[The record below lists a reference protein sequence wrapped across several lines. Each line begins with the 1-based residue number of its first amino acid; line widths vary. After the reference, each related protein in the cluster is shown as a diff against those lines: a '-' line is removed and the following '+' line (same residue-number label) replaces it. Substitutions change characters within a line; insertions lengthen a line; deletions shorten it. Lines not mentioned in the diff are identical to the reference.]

1 MRRKPIATPLVGLL
15 IAVLALCWPV
25 GLHAQGQR
33 QVEAA
38 LADIKSSFV
47 SLQELEFRLPLGEAY
62 YLVKEMQQR
71 CNEADAAYQ
80 QDQDDDAVGLIK
92 IHSLMKMAAVIIDY
106 QDLYDLHNRLA
117 LEYSRNRG
125 VSLQDVLSNDRLG
138 KDSLRD
144 LHKAYEVKRGDYRLE
159 SGAYE
164 LRIDRSPDLIALEKL
179 NVMVAGSEEA
189 ASVRARRFAE
199 SLTLQFRDPIVTNYH
214 TKYYLDDA
222 AELEIPIGPTD
233 YFFVSPKEKAKET
246 WLRQKAVEFRS
257 QRSINLESGIGVGK
271 IYIPD
276 GEYTVYV
283 GNLRDASKVRPAS
296 SVMVA
301 KDHPDKTVLGYVW
314 KLSDGN
320 YVDIKEIIVRRTS
333 SFSQFFPTFKLLGFQ
348 LGTNTKSKSL
358 EGDAGGQMFHRFNRN
373 VALQTQGQVSFRTHR
388 DFFDLD
394 QILPETGN
402 FIDRTRRDLADFSST
417 EIQIDVG
424 PVFRFGDF
432 QISTMQSIRYVDRD
446 RFDSGG
452 TLGQFFFNVGYLFG
466 RGQAGFYYTKANLD
480 EPVVKTVQFDDVFFE
495 ETFLKVM
502 DQVGVNF
509 QVLVTDRSYVEGAF
523 GYMSS
528 AVRGDVPGGVVRYVM
543 PRLWKRIGLAAEVGY
558 NESFV
563 GQENSMRVG
572 FGLRFDDWSRPSTFR
587 GDDGPVPV
595 FVPRVRYETLTKIVR
610 RGNNPPIADAGPDQL
625 NLNPFTRVVLDGT
638 GSSDPE
644 GDTLE
649 FQWTLLGDCP
659 RTIVLEGAQTATP
672 SFLIGN
678 GEKCTVELVVRDS
691 FGTASAPDAVVISSL
706 RADQPAIL
714 NFRANPSEIRLGES
728 SQLEWEVS
736 NADSITIS
744 NVQGSIALN
753 PENGNTPVSPIDTTT
768 YILTACNVV
777 NECVSA
783 EATVLVRPDIPEIV
797 RFAAVPPEIRLGD
810 CSVLQWE
817 TRGASRVFVTNLTS
831 GGAPVNVNTSDQ
843 LVVCPQRTTT
853 YSLTATNDRGE
864 IVSSDVTIVVRPNLP
879 IITQFT
885 ATPPEIRLGE
895 TTDLCWTMENVVQ
908 ASITNTPT
916 GTVQL
921 TGSDLVSGCIA
932 GTSPQGT
939 TTYTLTA
946 SNDGGE
952 IVSASVTVLVRP
964 ALPRIVEFTA
974 TPSEIGIGESSLL
987 TWATENADTLTLT
1000 NSNGGILPTSGANGS
1015 LSVTPAVTTTYT
1027 LTATNGAGESV
1038 SAAVTVVVKPPIPVI
1053 TRFTASLVDPNDN
1066 VINPGDPVL
1075 LEWETNAD
1083 QHPSLVVNITNI
1095 GNNLAA
1101 SGSTQVSP
1109 QSTTL
1114 YTLTVSNGAGEVVT
1128 ASVIVEVRKISL
1140 GPFAVRIG
1148 QRGAAHRSQPHL
1160 LQLLSPCISSGYQ
1173 IPQTM
1178 LSS

>member
-15 IAVLALCWPV
+15 IAVLTLCGPV
-25 GLHAQGQR
+25 GLPAQGQR

-38 LADIKSSFV
+38 LADIKSSFAD
-47 SLQELEFRLPLGEAY
+47 LQELELGLPLGEAY
-62 YLVKEMQQR
+62 YLVKQMQQK

-80 QDQDDDAVGLIK
+80 RGQDDDAIGLIK
-92 IHSLMKMAAVIIDY
+92 IHALMKMAAVIIDY

-117 LEYSRNRG
+117 LEYSRNTA
-125 VSLQDVLSNDRLG
+125 VSLQDVLSDDQLG
-138 KDSLRD
+138 RESLRD

-179 NVMVAGSEEA
+179 NVMVAGSAET

-214 TKYYLDDA
+214 TKYYLEDA
-222 AELEIPIGPTD
+222 AEVEIRIRPTD
-233 YFFVSPKEKAKET
+233 YFFVPPKEKAKET

-257 QRSINLESGIGVGK
+257 QRLIDLESGIGVGK

-283 GNLRDASKVRPAS
+283 GNLRDAPKVRPAS
-296 SVMVA
+296 SLTLA

-320 YVDIKEIIVRRTS
+320 YVEAKEIIVTRTS
-333 SFSQFFPTFKLLGFQ
+333 SGKEFFPKFKLLGFQ
-348 LGTNTKSKSL
+348 LGTNTKSKNL
-358 EGDAGGQMFHRFNRN
+358 EGDVGGRMFHRFNRS
-373 VALQTQGQVSFRTHR
+373 VALQTQGQVSFRSHR

-394 QILPETGN
+394 QILPEIGN
-402 FIDRTRRDLADFSST
+402 FIDRDRRDPADFSST

-432 QISTMQSIRYVDRD
+432 QVAAMESIRYVDRD
-446 RFDSGG
+446 GFDSGG
-452 TLGQFFFNVGYLFG
+452 TLGQFFFNVGYLFS

-480 EPVVKTVQFDDVFFE
+480 EPVVKTVQFDAVLFE

-509 QVLVTDRSYVEGAF
+509 QVSVTDKSYVEGAF
-523 GYMSS
+523 GIMSS
-528 AVRGDVPGGVVRYVM
+528 AVRSDVPGGVVRYV
-543 PRLWKRIGLAAEVGY
+543 RLWKRIGLAAEVGY

-587 GDDGPVPV
+587 EDEGPVPV
-595 FVPRVRYETLTKIVR
+595 FVPRIRYETLTKIVR

-678 GEKCTVELVVRDS
+678 GEKCTVELGVRDS

-706 RADQPAIL
+706 RADQPVIL
-714 NFRANPSEIRLGES
+714 NFRAKPSEIRLGES

-744 NVQGSIALN
+744 NVQGSTALN

-797 RFAAVPPEIRLGD
+797 RFTAVPPEIRLGD

-831 GGAPVNVNTSDQ
+831 AGAPVNVNTSDQ

-885 ATPPEIRLGE
+885 ATP
-895 TTDLCWTMENVVQ
+895 
-908 ASITNTPT
+908 
-916 GTVQL
+916 
-921 TGSDLVSGCIA
+921 
-932 GTSPQGT
+932 
-939 TTYTLTA
+939 
-946 SNDGGE
+946 
-952 IVSASVTVLVRP
+952 
-964 ALPRIVEFTA
+964 
-974 TPSEIGIGESSLL
+974 SEIKIGESSLL

-1140 GPFAVRIG
+1140 GPFAGRIG
-1148 QRGAAHRSQPHL
+1148 PRGAAHRSQPHL

-1178 LSS
+1178 LSA

>member
-15 IAVLALCWPV
+15 IAVLTLCGPV

-38 LADIKSSFV
+38 LADIKSSFAD
-47 SLQELEFRLPLGEAY
+47 LQELELGLPLGEAY
-62 YLVKEMQQR
+62 SLVKQMQQK
-71 CNEADAAYQ
+71 CTEADAAYQ
-80 QDQDDDAVGLIK
+80 QGQDDDAIGLIK
-92 IHSLMKMAAVIIDY
+92 IHALMKMAAVIIDY

-117 LEYSRNRG
+117 LEYSRNTA
-125 VSLQDVLSNDRLG
+125 VSLQDVLSDDQLG
-138 KDSLRD
+138 RESLRD

-179 NVMVAGSEEA
+179 NVMVAGSAET

-214 TKYYLDDA
+214 TKYYLEDA
-222 AELEIPIGPTD
+222 AEVEIRIRPTD

-257 QRSINLESGIGVGK
+257 QRLIDLESGIGVGK

-283 GNLRDASKVRPAS
+283 GNLRDAPKVRPAS
-296 SVMVA
+296 SLTLA

-320 YVDIKEIIVRRTS
+320 YVEAKEIIVTRTS
-333 SFSQFFPTFKLLGFQ
+333 SYKEFFPKFKLLGFQ
-348 LGTNTKSKSL
+348 LGTHTKSKSL
-358 EGDAGGQMFHRFNRN
+358 EGDVGGRMFHRFNRSG
-373 VALQTQGQVSFRTHR
+373 ALQTQGQVSFRSHR

-402 FIDRTRRDLADFSST
+402 FIDRDRRDLADFRST

-432 QISTMQSIRYVDRD
+432 QVAAMESIRYVDRD
-446 RFDSGG
+446 GFDSGG
-452 TLGQFFFNVGYLFG
+452 TLGQFFFNVGCLFS

-480 EPVVKTVQFDDVFFE
+480 EPVVKTVQFDDVLFE

-509 QVLVTDRSYVEGAF
+509 QVSVTDKSYVEGAF
-523 GYMSS
+523 GIMSS
-528 AVRGDVPGGVVRYVM
+528 AVRSDVPGGVVRYVM

-572 FGLRFDDWSRPSTFR
+572 FGLRFDDWSRRSTFR
-587 GDDGPVPV
+587 EDEGPVPV
-595 FVPRVRYETLTKIVR
+595 FVPRIRYETLTKIVR

-659 RTIVLEGAQTATP
+659 TTIVLEGAQTATP

-706 RADQPAIL
+706 RADQPVIL
-714 NFRANPSEIRLGES
+714 NFRANPSEIRLGGS

-744 NVQGSIALN
+744 NVQGSTALN

-797 RFAAVPPEIRLGD
+797 RFAVVPPEIRLGDCSVLQWETRGASRVFVTNLTSGGAPVNVNTSDQLVVCPQRTTTYSLTATNDRGEIVSAEAAVLVRPDIPEIVRFAVVPPEIWLGD

-885 ATPPEIRLGE
+885 ATPPEIRRGQ

-952 IVSASVTVLVRP
+952 IVSASVTVLVRL
-964 ALPRIVEFTA
+964 ALPFALAKLRPVKDFQAQIDHRRIQTVHPMPE
-974 TPSEIGIGESSLL
+974 GE
-987 TWATENADTLTLT
+987 TLT
-1000 NSNGGILPTSGANGS
+1000 GS
-1015 LSVTPAVTTTYT
+1015 LTPTALVQARNGKNRT
-1027 LTATNGAGESV
+1027 LTELCS
-1038 SAAVTVVVKPPIPVI
+1038 SW
-1053 TRFTASLVDPNDN
+1053 S
-1066 VINPGDPVL
+1066 
-1075 LEWETNAD
+1075 
-1083 QHPSLVVNITNI
+1083 
-1095 GNNLAA
+1095 
-1101 SGSTQVSP
+1101 
-1109 QSTTL
+1109 
-1114 YTLTVSNGAGEVVT
+1114 
-1128 ASVIVEVRKISL
+1128 
-1140 GPFAVRIG
+1140 
-1148 QRGAAHRSQPHL
+1148 
-1160 LQLLSPCISSGYQ
+1160 SSGFRQ
-1173 IPQTM
+1173 QVQ
-1178 LSS
+1178 

>member
-1 MRRKPIATPLVGLL
+1 MRRKSIATPLVGLL
-15 IAVLALCWPV
+15 IAVLTLSGPV

-38 LADIKSSFV
+38 LADIKSSFAD
-47 SLQELEFRLPLGEAY
+47 LQELELGLPLGEAY
-62 YLVKEMQQR
+62 SLVKQMQQK

-80 QDQDDDAVGLIK
+80 QGQDDDAIGLIK
-92 IHSLMKMAAVIIDY
+92 IHALMKMAAVIIDY

-117 LEYSRNRG
+117 LEYSRNTA
-125 VSLQDVLSNDRLG
+125 VSLQDVLSDDQLG
-138 KDSLRD
+138 RESLRD

-179 NVMVAGSEEA
+179 NVMVAGSAET

-214 TKYYLDDA
+214 TKYYLEDA
-222 AELEIPIGPTD
+222 AEVEIRIRPTD

-257 QRSINLESGIGVGK
+257 QRLIDLESGIGVGK

-283 GNLRDASKVRPAS
+283 GNLRDAPKVRPAS
-296 SVMVA
+296 SLTLA

-320 YVDIKEIIVRRTS
+320 YVEAKEIIVTRTS
-333 SFSQFFPTFKLLGFQ
+333 SYKEFFPKFKLLGFQ
-348 LGTNTKSKSL
+348 LGTHTKSKSL
-358 EGDAGGQMFHRFNRN
+358 EGDVGGRMFHRFNRSG
-373 VALQTQGQVSFRTHR
+373 ALQTQGQVSFRSHR

-402 FIDRTRRDLADFSST
+402 FIDRDRRDLADFRST

-432 QISTMQSIRYVDRD
+432 QVAAMESIRYVDRD
-446 RFDSGG
+446 GFDSGG
-452 TLGQFFFNVGYLFG
+452 TLGQFFFNVGYLFS

-480 EPVVKTVQFDDVFFE
+480 EPVVKTVQFDDVLFE

-509 QVLVTDRSYVEGAF
+509 QVSVTDKSYVEGAF
-523 GYMSS
+523 GIMSS
-528 AVRGDVPGGVVRYVM
+528 AVRSDVPGGVVRYVM

-572 FGLRFDDWSRPSTFR
+572 FGLRFDDWSRRSTFR
-587 GDDGPVPV
+587 EDEGPVPV
-595 FVPRVRYETLTKIVR
+595 FVPRIRYETLTKIVR

-659 RTIVLEGAQTATP
+659 TTIVLEGAQTATP

-706 RADQPAIL
+706 RVDQPVIL
-714 NFRANPSEIRLGES
+714 NFRANPSEIRLGGS

-744 NVQGSIALN
+744 NVQGSTALN

-797 RFAAVPPEIRLGD
+797 RFAVVPPEIRLGD

-864 IVSSDVTIVVRPNLP
+864 IVSAEATVLVRPDIP
-879 IITQFT
+879 EIVRF
-885 ATPPEIRLGE
+885 AVVPPEIRLGDCSVLQWE
-895 TTDLCWTMENVVQ
+895 TRGASRVFVTNLTSGGAPVNLNTSDQLVV
-908 ASITNTPT
+908 
-916 GTVQL
+916 
-921 TGSDLVSGCIA
+921 C
-932 GTSPQGT
+932 PQRT
-939 TTYTLTA
+939 TTYSLTA
-946 SNDGGE
+946 TNDRGE
-952 IVSASVTVLVRP
+952 IVSAEATIAGKRP
-964 ALPRIVEFTA
+964 DIPDHRTA
-974 TPSEIGIGESSLL
+974 
-987 TWATENADTLTLT
+987 
-1000 NSNGGILPTSGANGS
+1000 
-1015 LSVTPAVTTTYT
+1015 
-1027 LTATNGAGESV
+1027 
-1038 SAAVTVVVKPPIPVI
+1038 
-1053 TRFTASLVDPNDN
+1053 
-1066 VINPGDPVL
+1066 
-1075 LEWETNAD
+1075 
-1083 QHPSLVVNITNI
+1083 
-1095 GNNLAA
+1095 
-1101 SGSTQVSP
+1101 
-1109 QSTTL
+1109 
-1114 YTLTVSNGAGEVVT
+1114 
-1128 ASVIVEVRKISL
+1128 
-1140 GPFAVRIG
+1140 
-1148 QRGAAHRSQPHL
+1148 
-1160 LQLLSPCISSGYQ
+1160 LLSFTP
-1173 IPQTM
+1173 
-1178 LSS
+1178 

>member
-15 IAVLALCWPV
+15 IAVLTLCGPV

-38 LADIKSSFV
+38 LADIKSSFAD
-47 SLQELEFRLPLGEAY
+47 LQELELGLPLGEAY
-62 YLVKEMQQR
+62 YLVKQMQQK

-80 QDQDDDAVGLIK
+80 QGQDEDAIGLIK
-92 IHSLMKMAAVIIDY
+92 IHALMKMAAVIIDY

-117 LEYSRNRG
+117 LEYSRNTA
-125 VSLQDVLSNDRLG
+125 VSLQDVLSDDQLG
-138 KDSLRD
+138 RESLRD
-144 LHKAYEVKRGDYRLE
+144 LHKVYEVKRGDYRLE

-179 NVMVAGSEEA
+179 NVMVAGSAET

-214 TKYYLDDA
+214 TKYYLEDA
-222 AELEIPIGPTD
+222 AEVEIRIRPTD
-233 YFFVSPKEKAKET
+233 YFFVPPKEKAKET

-257 QRSINLESGIGVGK
+257 QRLIGLESGIGVGK

-283 GNLRDASKVRPAS
+283 GNLRDAPKVRPAS
-296 SVMVA
+296 SLTLA

-320 YVDIKEIIVRRTS
+320 YVEAKEIIVTRTS
-333 SFSQFFPTFKLLGFQ
+333 SCKEFFPKFKLLGFQ

-358 EGDAGGQMFHRFNRN
+358 EGDVGGRMFHRFNRS
-373 VALQTQGQVSFRTHR
+373 VALQTQGQVSFRSHR

-402 FIDRTRRDLADFSST
+402 FIDRDRRDLADFSST

-432 QISTMQSIRYVDRD
+432 QVAAMESIRYVDRD
-446 RFDSGG
+446 GFDSGG
-452 TLGQFFFNVGYLFG
+452 TLGQFFFNVGYLFS
-466 RGQAGFYYTKANLD
+466 RGQAGFYYTKANMD
-480 EPVVKTVQFDDVFFE
+480 EPVVKTVHFDDVLFE

-509 QVLVTDRSYVEGAF
+509 QVSVTDKSYVEGAF
-523 GYMSS
+523 GIMSS
-528 AVRGDVPGGVVRYVM
+528 AVRSDVPGGVVRYVM

-572 FGLRFDDWSRPSTFR
+572 FGLRFDDWSRPSPFR
-587 GDDGPVPV
+587 EDEGPVPV
-595 FVPRVRYETLTKIVR
+595 FVPRIRYETLTKIVR

-659 RTIVLEGAQTATP
+659 ATIVLEGAQTATP

-678 GEKCTVELVVRDS
+678 GEKCTVELGVRDS

-706 RADQPAIL
+706 WADQPVIL
-714 NFRANPSEIRLGES
+714 HFRANPSEIRLGES

-744 NVQGSIALN
+744 NVQGSTALN
-753 PENGNTPVSPIDTTT
+753 PENGNAPVSPIDTTT

-797 RFAAVPPEIRLGD
+797 RFTAVPPEIRLGD

-831 GGAPVNVNTSDQ
+831 GGAPINVNTSDQ

-864 IVSSDVTIVVRPNLP
+864 IVSSDVIIVVRPITP
-879 IITQFT
+879 VITQFT
-885 ATPPEIRLGE
+885 ATPAEIREGE
-895 TTDLCWTMENVVQ
+895 TTDLCWSMENVVQ
-908 ASITNTPT
+908 ASITNLPG
-916 GTVQL
+916 GTVDL
-921 TGSDLVSGCIA
+921 TGDELVSGCMA
-932 GTSPQGT
+932 GIRPQGT
-939 TTYTLTA
+939 TTYTLTT

-952 IVSASVTVLVRP
+952 IVTASVTVLVRP

-974 TPSEIGIGESSLL
+974 TPSEIKIGESSLL

-1015 LSVTPAVTTTYT
+1015 LSVTPAVITTYT

-1178 LSS
+1178 LSG